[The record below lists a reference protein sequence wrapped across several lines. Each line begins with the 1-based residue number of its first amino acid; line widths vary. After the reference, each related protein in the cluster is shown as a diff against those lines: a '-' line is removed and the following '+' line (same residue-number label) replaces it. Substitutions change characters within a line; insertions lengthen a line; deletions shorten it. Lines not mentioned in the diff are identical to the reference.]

1 MNKQTIVLVVAL
13 MALALVLTGAAA
25 LAQGGDSVDAPAAPD
40 TVLGSSFT
48 YQGNLTHNSASANG
62 QFDFR
67 FRLYDKDSGGSQ
79 LGTTLYRS
87 NVPVTGGQF
96 VTTLDF
102 GRHPLGRLTWLEV
115 SVRPHSLQAQGADDT
130 YVKLS
135 PRQPIR
141 PAPVAL
147 GLPGPFY
154 SIEQNASPNYHGG
167 YGNNGFA
174 DGVVGAVISGGGKYA
189 MANRV
194 NASYSVV
201 SGGAGNQA
209 GHDANDTY
217 ATVGGGK
224 GNLATG
230 QYATVGGGEK
240 NVASGAGA
248 TVCGG
253 GISGESTTGNVAT
266 GDFSTVCGGGLNSAT
281 ASDATV
287 AGGYDN
293 HATFRYTAVGGGEKN
308 YATGYGNVVAG
319 GSKNQ
324 AQGSWNATIGGGA
337 NNLASGAESTIPG
350 GSANVAQGER
360 SFAAG
365 HQAKALH
372 DGSFVWGDAN
382 DKDIKSV
389 RKNQWLARASGGV
402 TFYTNSIH
410 TSGVYVA
417 PHGSSWNNLSDRN
430 AKENFTPV
438 DSRTLLERLD
448 AIEISTWNYKAQ
460 DADIRHIGPMA
471 QDFNALLPDLGGE
484 GETYINAMDADG
496 VSLAAIQALYRQNQ
510 EQAQQIETLQAEN
523 AELHQQL
530 AEIAVRLSALE
541 AAGGKR

>member
-1 MNKQTIVLVVAL
+1 
-13 MALALVLTGAAA
+13 LTYNGA
-25 LAQGGDSVDAPAAPD
+25 P
-40 TVLGSSFT
+40 
-48 YQGNLTHNSASANG
+48 ANG

-79 LGTTLYRS
+79 LSTTVYRDNLS
-87 NVPVTGGQF
+87 VTDGQF

-102 GRHPLGRLTWLEV
+102 DRYPMRRLTWLEV
-115 SVRPHSLQAQGADDT
+115 SVSPHLLQAQDADSG
-130 YVKLS
+130 YAKLS

-141 PAPVAL
+141 PAPVAI

-167 YGNNGFA
+167 YANNGFA

-189 MANRV
+189 MENYVA
-194 NASYSVV
+194 ASYGVV
-201 SGGAGNQA
+201 SGGAGNRI
-209 GHDANDTY
+209 GNDANDTY
-217 ATVGGGK
+217 ASIGGGK

-253 GISGESTTGNVAT
+253 GISGESETGNMAT
-266 GDFSTVCGGGLNSAT
+266 GDFSTVCGGGLNSAI

-324 AQGSWNATIGGGA
+324 ARGSWNVTISGGV

-365 HQAKALH
+365 HRAKALH
-372 DGSFVWGDAN
+372 DGSFVWGDAT

-438 DSRTLLERLD
+438 DSQTLLERLD

-471 QDFNALLPDLGGE
+471 QDFNALLSDLGGE

-510 EQAQQIETLQAEN
+510 EQAQQLETLQAEN
-523 AELHQQL
+523 AELRQQL

-541 AAGGKR
+541 VVGGER